1 MDSEAKITRKPLK
14 KKIKYCPVCLSELNL
29 VKGIY
34 GWLVPEEYEC
44 PVCGYRGPI
53 GLEKEQ

>member
-1 MDSEAKITRKPLK
+1 MGAQPKITRRPIKRRV
-14 KKIKYCPVCLSELNL
+14 KYCPICLSELTL